1 MASAP
6 GTQQATARIRFDS
19 WSEFARFMNQDGGS
33 RGLFV
38 RAAVPPPI
46 GTELTVHFV
55 LPDGSD
61 LALPGRVAH
70 RLSAEEASAMGE
82 HPGMGVQFTHMS
94 EEQAQRIQEIMA
106 TAESRQSMRSSNP
119 NVQNNS
125 TAPGVTRPTPANPMS
140 PVRAAQ
146 PTPATVARP
155 AAPTPAGNGAAA
167 KPVNGTSTVAAGGAK
182 RPVAAGS
189 VSGAPQDPRLHQA
202 ASMLERG
209 RFDLAQ
215 EKVSE
220 LLEDN
225 PDLIMAKIL
234 ANVIEARRLRAQFAF
249 EEAIERYRAVLRLD
263 PEHHEA
269 RDQLAVLP
277 HELEHSVALYT
288 RMFGTRPE

>member
-70 RLSAEEASAMGE
+70 RLTAEEAQAMGE

-94 EEQAQRIQEIMA
+94 EEQALRVQEIMA
-106 TAESRQSMRSSNP
+106 TAESRQSMRSGNP

-125 TAPGVTRPTPANPMS
+125 TAPGVTRPTPVN
-140 PVRAAQ
+140 PVRALQ
-146 PTPATVARP
+146 PAAAAPAVRP
-155 AAPTPAGNGAAA
+155 AAAPAPANGNGAAT
-167 KPVNGTSTVAAGGAK
+167 KPVNGTSTAAVNGTK
-182 RPVAAGS
+182 RPIAGA

-215 EKVSE
+215 SKVTE
-220 LLEDN
+220 LLQDN
-225 PDLIMAKIL
+225 PDLITAKIL
-234 ANVIEARRLRAQFAF
+234 ALVIEGRRLRAQFAF
-249 EEAIERYRAVLRLD
+249 EESIERYRAVLRLD
-263 PEHHEA
+263 PEHGEA

-288 RMFGTRPE
+288 RVFGTRPG

>member
-70 RLSAEEASAMGE
+70 RLSAEEAQGHGRASRHGRPVHAHVRGASAAR
-82 HPGMGVQFTHMS
+82 PGDHGDRRVAAVDAHRDPTM
-94 EEQAQRIQEIMA
+94 
-106 TAESRQSMRSSNP
+106 
-119 NVQNNS
+119 QNNS
-125 TAPGVTRPTPANPMS
+125 TAPGMTRPTPVNQA
-140 PVRAAQ
+140 RAVQ
-146 PTPATVARP
+146 PTAAAPVARP
-155 AAPTPAGNGAAA
+155 AAPAQNGNGAAA
-167 KPVNGTSTVAAGGAK
+167 KPVNGASAAAVDGTK
-182 RPVAAGS
+182 RPIAGA

-215 EKVSE
+215 RKVAE

-225 PDLIMAKIL
+225 PDLI
-234 ANVIEARRLRAQFAF
+234 ARRSSRRDRRAPLRAQFAF

-263 PEHHEA
+263 PEHGEA

>member
-1 MASAP
+1 
-6 GTQQATARIRFDS
+6 
-19 WSEFARFMNQDGGS
+19 MNQDGGS

-70 RLSAEEASAMGE
+70 RLSAEEANAMGE

-94 EEQAQRIQEIMA
+94 EEQALRVQEIMA
-106 TAESRQSMRSSNP
+106 TAESRQSMRSGNP

-125 TAPGVTRPTPANPMS
+125 TAPGVTRPTPANPI
-140 PVRAAQ
+140 RALQ
-146 PTPATVARP
+146 PAPAPAARP
-155 AAPTPAGNGAAA
+155 AAPAQNGNGAAA
-167 KPVNGTSTVAAGGAK
+167 KPVNGTSAA
-182 RPVAAGS
+182 AAGS
-189 VSGAPQDPRLHQA
+189 TKRPIAGAVSGAPQDPRLHQA

-215 EKVSE
+215 TKVAE

-225 PDLIMAKIL
+225 PDLVVAQIL
-234 ANVIEARRLRAQFAF
+234 ANIIDARRLRAQFSF

-288 RMFGTRPE
+288 RVFGTRPD

>member
-70 RLSAEEASAMGE
+70 RLAAEEAQAMGE

-94 EEQAQRIQEIMA
+94 EEQALRVQEIMA
-106 TAESRQSMRSSNP
+106 TAESRQSMRTSGP
-119 NVQNNS
+119 TMQNNS
-125 TAPGVTRPTPANPMS
+125 TAPGMTRPTPVNQA
-140 PVRAAQ
+140 RAVQ
-146 PTPATVARP
+146 PAAAAPAARP
-155 AAPTPAGNGAAA
+155 GAPAQNGNGAAA
-167 KPVNGTSTVAAGGAK
+167 KPVNGASAAAVNGTK
-182 RPVAAGS
+182 RPIAGA

-215 EKVSE
+215 RKVAE

-225 PDLIMAKIL
+225 PDLITAKIL
-234 ANVIEARRLRAQFAF
+234 ALVIDGRRLRAQFAF
-249 EEAIERYRAVLRLD
+249 EDAIERYRAVLRLD
-263 PEHHEA
+263 PEHGEA

-277 HELEHSVALYT
+277 HELDHSVALYT
-288 RMFGTRPE
+288 RVFGTRPE